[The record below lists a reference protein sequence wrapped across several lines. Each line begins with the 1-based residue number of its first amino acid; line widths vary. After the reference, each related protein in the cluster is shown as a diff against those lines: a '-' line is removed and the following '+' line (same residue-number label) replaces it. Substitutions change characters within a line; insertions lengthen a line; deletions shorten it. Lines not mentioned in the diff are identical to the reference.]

1 MNLFQQLKTALIDAP
16 FQIKWIKANS
26 FFWLLIY
33 LVTGGI
39 IFAGVSWAL
48 LHFELDIK
56 RALLDYIFPRSWH
69 ELTEPLLIYFYQA
82 QAKVVIGNMILG
94 ASLVI
99 ASIFLFPVKEM
110 VSARAEQNFS
120 RQAVNLNNREGQAL
134 EPNLDVGPNQTLE
147 PLSLYEQF
155 LEESR
160 LLFLYLTTQM
170 VILWI
175 GYYPYDVTQWL
186 SIGLSYIFLF
196 KTFAIDFISP
206 TLQRHR
212 LPYARILRALL
223 KRPLLLLSFGA
234 LYCAPAIVCAHFLF
248 QIESLHLVEVA
259 AYLFAINMLFLALAI
274 PAGTFVAL
282 KLLQDLKTQKAW
294 SSAIMKRIYIGLAVC
309 FVVFGYLHSSLFKSL
324 HHKSQILKAE
334 YEFIWSSFDA
344 ALPSFDAF
352 MNGKALSSFKITLQI
367 TNPTEIAIEV
377 EDSVVWIEKFDAQV
391 AQVDLKGFSIEPGQQ
406 KEIILSIDSL
416 TDLTQLGDLTD
427 LFEGWHM
434 DIHLDIWPGIPVVI
448 NLIKPTPNK
457 D

>member
-1 MNLFQQLKTALIDAP
+1 MNLFQQLQTALLQAP
-16 FQIKWIKANS
+16 FQIASIKPNTL
-26 FFWLLIY
+26 FWLLVY
-33 LVTGGI
+33 LTTGLI
-39 IFAGVSWAL
+39 IFAGCSWAL

-56 RALLDYIFPRSWH
+56 RALLDYIFPKSWH

-99 ASIFLFPVKEM
+99 ASICLFPVKEM
-110 VSARAEQNFS
+110 VSARSERDIS
-120 RQAVNLNNREGQAL
+120 RRLANQGNHEHSSTLAL
-134 EPNLDVGPNQTLE
+134 EPL
-147 PLSLYEQF
+147 PLREQF

-175 GYYPYDVTQWL
+175 GYYPYESTQWL

-212 LPYARILRALL
+212 LSYAVILRALL
-223 KRPLLLLSFGA
+223 KRPILLLSFGA
-234 LYCAPAIVCAHFLF
+234 LYCAPAIICAHFLF
-248 QIESLHLVEVA
+248 QIESLHLVEIA

-274 PAGTFVAL
+274 PAGTYVAL
-282 KLLQDLKTQKAW
+282 KMLNDLKTHKGW
-294 SSAIMKRIYIGLAVC
+294 PSVIMKRIYIGLAAC
-309 FVVFGYLHSSLFKSL
+309 FVIFGYFHSSLFKSL

-344 ALPSFDAF
+344 ALPSFDALI
-352 MNGKALSSFKITLQI
+352 NGKALSSFKMTLQI
-367 TNPTEIAIEV
+367 TNPTDIAIEI
-377 EDSVVWIEKFDAQV
+377 EDSVVWIDKFEAQI
-391 AQVDLKGFSIEPGQQ
+391 AQVDLKGFSVAPGQQ
-406 KEIILSIDSL
+406 KEIVLSIDSL
-416 TDLTQLGDLTD
+416 TDLTQLGDLTEI
-427 LFEGWHM
+427 FNGWQM

-448 NLIKPTPNK
+448 NLIKPTPNN